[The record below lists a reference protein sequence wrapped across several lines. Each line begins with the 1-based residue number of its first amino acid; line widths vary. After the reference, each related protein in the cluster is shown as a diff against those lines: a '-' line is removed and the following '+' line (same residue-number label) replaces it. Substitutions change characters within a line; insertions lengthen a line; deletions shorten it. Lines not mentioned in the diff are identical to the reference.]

1 MKAIRPAYL
10 VLALAVLAAAPS
22 SAYDPPRGGEYA
34 SLLTSPYLLAGGS
47 WAAST
52 ESPVSDYL
60 NPAASAGQQ
69 RVVLDANYA
78 AIVGMDAQTGWG
90 SAFNLGFTI
99 PKPYGVWTASA
110 QFLSVPDSLTSLPL
124 GTAFRVEGS
133 IAKDLSP
140 NFYAGIGAGLVIGD
154 DWGLAADLG
163 ILHKVGNLA
172 FLKNFQWG
180 LVVSGLG
187 KPYVPDGLGAA
198 GTAATAFPSPYTL
211 TVGGRGDF
219 VDTEKFRAGLSL
231 DLSAPSFQNLLV
243 NAGLEGS
250 FREKVILRLGWGLN
264 FHELSNGPAAL
275 LPSFGLFGK
284 FELNRKADESF
295 ISKQGWDR
303 SELRPGF
310 AVKPLYDGIYAYS
323 AGINL
328 PLGVVDRDAPVV
340 QLTYPETP
348 WGAYYLSPNSDG
360 KNDELVLPL
369 TIKERRYLA
378 GYTMTV
384 YRGDPAPAGSAAPA
398 QGAPTAPAAG
408 PDAPASGVPAEGTAV
423 RIIGNKESRPETA
436 GLAGF
441 WDRVTY
447 VKKGIPVPENLVWNG
462 FTEEGKPAPDGRYTL
477 VVEAVDD
484 NGNKGRSEVY
494 EVFVDSTPPSAEIAA
509 PRDPAD
515 LIFSPDGDGGKDTL
529 TVRKSGSREDL
540 WTARILDAAGT
551 AVRTVEYKEAAP
563 ADFTWDGKNDAGA
576 VVPDGVYSFVLESTD
591 RGMNSIAR
599 RLDNIVVN
607 TQQPPIT
614 MSIDVSA
621 FSPNGDG
628 ARDTVTLQPGVP
640 IRTGL
645 ASWKLAVLDEG
656 KAEKWSRA
664 GTDAASLPDRWTFD
678 GKDASGRLLPEGS
691 YRAFLE
697 VRYVNGY
704 KPSAT
709 SPLFVLDVTPPAAK
723 ASVER
728 STFNPAGTAGQ
739 NAAVLTASGSR
750 EITWTAEISDPA
762 GKAVRTWTFP
772 SEPDARIEWDGRDES
787 GKIVP
792 DGRYAFRLKSV
803 DRAGNPGASAP
814 VELRV
819 DTEKKAAV
827 LSSDARAFSPNGDGV
842 KDAVRILP
850 EVRSSDAPV
859 SWEVVVKAAAGGT
872 PVRSWKGTGAVPR
885 ELVWNGKTDGGASA
899 PDGSYEAELTVRFAN
914 LDTAVASSGAVVL
927 DTVAPKAEVS
937 AAPLLFSP
945 NGDGR
950 KDAVEIAQS
959 AAVPGDDWRGTLA
972 AANGRIVRSWTWRG
986 VLAPVSWDGK
996 DEEGNPVPDGRY
1008 VYILASEDAAG
1019 NKAEYRIDGIAA
1031 DTRAVQVFLT
1041 SNRAGFSPN
1050 GDGRYDDI
1058 RFSPIVNLRE
1068 GVESWSLALT
1078 DSSGTARRTFSG
1090 TAIAA
1095 LPREIPWDGKD
1106 DRGAPAP
1113 QGAYT
1118 AVFTVVYAKGDAPQ
1132 ARTSPFA
1139 LDTEG
1144 PKVRLRTSPEFFSPD
1159 NDGVDDELTVAIAI
1173 EDASP
1178 VETWQFEILESS
1190 VEEGSGPAKVR
1201 LFTSWSGTGNPT
1213 ERILWDG
1220 RSNKGELVEGAT
1232 DYPYAMTVM
1241 DAWGNSSKVEGK
1253 VTVDVLV
1260 IRDGDRLKIKVPSIV
1275 FRSNF
1280 ADFKDLPQD
1289 KLDRNDQVLKR
1300 IAQILNR
1307 FRDYK
1312 IRVEGHANS
1321 IGKIYGYSA
1330 AQVNKEETEELLPL
1344 SLARAEAVR
1353 DQLIK
1358 FGVDARRLS
1367 VRGLGSSEPVV
1378 DFKDAD
1384 NRWKNRRV
1392 EFILIKE

>member
-1 MKAIRPAYL
+1 MKTFRPAFPAIL
-10 VLALAVLAAAPS
+10 FAAFAVLSAP
-22 SAYDPPRGGEYA
+22 AYDPPRGGEYA
-34 SLLTSPYLLAGGS
+34 QLLTSPYLLAGGS

-78 AIVGMDAQTGWG
+78 AVVGMDAQTGWG
-90 SAFNLGFTI
+90 SALNLGLTI

-140 NFYAGIGAGLVIGD
+140 NLYAGVGAGLVIGD

-163 ILHKVGNLA
+163 ILHKVGTFA
-172 FLKNFQWG
+172 FLRNFQWG
-180 LVVSGLG
+180 AVVSGLG

-198 GTAATAFPSPYTL
+198 GGAATAFPSPYTL

-219 VDTEKFRAGLSL
+219 IQTEKFRAGLSL
-231 DLSAPSFQNLLV
+231 DLSAPSFRNLLL
-243 NAGLEGS
+243 NTGLEGS
-250 FREKVILRLGWGLN
+250 FGEKVILRLGWGVN
-264 FHELSNGPAAL
+264 FHELANGPAAL
-275 LPSFGLFGK
+275 LPSAGLFGK
-284 FELNRKADESF
+284 FELNRKSDESF

-303 SELRPGF
+303 SEIRPAL

-323 AGINL
+323 AGINI
-328 PLGVVDRDAPVV
+328 PLGVVDREAPVV
-340 QLTYPETP
+340 RLTYPETP
-348 WGAYYLSPNSDG
+348 WGAYYVSPNSDG
-360 KNDELVLPL
+360 KNDEIELPL
-369 TIKERRYLA
+369 SIRERRYLS

-384 YRGDPAPAGSAAPA
+384 YRGDPGPAETAA
-398 QGAPTAPAAG
+398 AAS
-408 PDAPASGVPAEGTAV
+408 PAPASESAGGAAPEVPADGAAV
-423 RIIGNKESRPETA
+423 RIIGNKESRPETS

-447 VKKGIPVPENLVWNG
+447 VKKGIPVPDNLVWNG
-462 FTEEGKPAPDGRYTL
+462 FADDGKTVPDGRYTI
-477 VVEAVDD
+477 VVEASDD

-494 EVFVDSTPPSAEIAA
+494 EVFVDSTPPKAEIAA
-509 PRDPAD
+509 PRDAAD
-515 LIFSPDGDGGKDTL
+515 LIFSPDGDGSKDLL
-529 TVRKSGSREDL
+529 TIRKTGSEEDL
-540 WTARILDAAGT
+540 WTGRILDAAGSS
-551 AVRTVEYKEAAP
+551 VRAVEYKGSAP
-563 ADFTWDGKNDAGA
+563 GDFAWDGKNDAGT
-576 VVPDGVYSFVLESTD
+576 VVPDGVYSYVLEATD
-591 RGMNSIAR
+591 RAQNSITR

-607 TQQPPIT
+607 TQQPPI
-614 MSIDVSA
+614 SVAIDVSA

-628 ARDTVTLQPGVP
+628 ARDMVTLLPGVP

-645 ASWKLAVLDEG
+645 ASWRLAVLDEG
-656 KAEKWSRA
+656 KTEKWSRS
-664 GTDAASLPDRWTFD
+664 GTDAASLPERWTFD
-678 GKDASGRLLPEGS
+678 GKDASGKLLSEGS

-704 KPSAT
+704 TPSAT
-709 SPLFVLDVTPPAAK
+709 SPLFLLDVTPPSAK

-728 STFNPAGTAGQ
+728 PTFNPAGTAGQ
-739 NAAVLTASGSR
+739 NTAALAASGSR
-750 EITWTAEISDPA
+750 ELTWTAEIADAA
-762 GKAVRTWTFP
+762 GKAVRTWSFP
-772 SEPDARIEWDGRDES
+772 GEPDARIEWDGRDES

-792 DGRYAFRLKSV
+792 DGGYAFRLRSV
-803 DRAGNPGASAP
+803 DRAGNAGASAP
-814 VELRV
+814 VNLRV

-827 LSSDARAFSPNGDGV
+827 VSSDARAFSPNGDGI
-842 KDAVRILP
+842 KDTVRILP
-850 EVRSSDAPV
+850 EVRSSDAPAT
-859 SWEVVVKAAAGGT
+859 WEVAVKPAAGGAA
-872 PVRSWKGTGAVPR
+872 VRSWKGTGAVPR
-885 ELVWNGKTDGGASA
+885 ELLWNGKNEAGAQA

-914 LDTAVASSGAVVL
+914 LDVAVAASGAIGL
-927 DTVAPKAEVS
+927 DTATPKAQVS

-950 KDAVEIAQS
+950 KDEMAITQS
-959 AAVPGDDWRGTLA
+959 AAPGDDWRGSIL
-972 AANGRIVRSWTWRG
+972 AANGRALRTWTWRG
-986 VLAPVSWDGK
+986 TLTDVSWDGK
-996 DEEGNPVPDGRY
+996 DEEGNPAPDGRY
-1008 VYILASEDAAG
+1008 VYLLTSEDAAG
-1019 NKAEYRIDGIAA
+1019 NKAEYRIDGITA
-1031 DTRAVQVFLT
+1031 DTRAVQVFVT

-1058 RFSPIVNLRE
+1058 RFSPIVNLRD
-1068 GVESWSLALT
+1068 GVESWNLALT
-1078 DSSGTARRTFSG
+1078 DASGTARKTYSG
-1090 TAIAA
+1090 TGISA
-1095 LPREIPWDGKD
+1095 LPRETVWDGKD

-1132 ARTSPFA
+1132 ARTAPFV

-1144 PKVRLRTSPEFFSPD
+1144 PEVRLRTSPEFFSPD
-1159 NDGVDDELTVAIAI
+1159 NDGVDDELTVSIAI

-1178 VETWQFEILESS
+1178 VETWQFEIFESS

-1232 DYPYAMTVM
+1232 DYPYAMAVM
-1241 DAWGNSSKVEGK
+1241 DAWGNSSRVEGK

-1378 DFKDAD
+1378 DFKDAE

-1392 EFILIKE
+1392 EFILIRE

>member
-1 MKAIRPAYL
+1 MKTFRPAFPAIL
-10 VLALAVLAAAPS
+10 FAALAVLSAP
-22 SAYDPPRGGEYA
+22 AYDPPRGGEYA
-34 SLLTSPYLLAGGS
+34 QLLTSPFLLAGGS

-52 ESPVSDYL
+52 ESPASDYL

-78 AIVGMDAQTGWG
+78 AVVGMDAQTGWG
-90 SAFNLGFTI
+90 SALNLGLTI

-110 QFLSVPDSLTSLPL
+110 QFLSIPDSLTSLPL

-133 IAKDLSP
+133 IAKDLYP
-140 NFYAGIGAGLVIGD
+140 NLYAGIGAGLVIGD

-163 ILHKVGNLA
+163 ILRKVGD
-172 FLKNFQWG
+172 FLFFKNFQWG
-180 LVVSGLG
+180 AVLSGLG
-187 KPYVPDGLGAA
+187 KPYVPAGLGAA
-198 GTAATAFPSPYTL
+198 GGAATAFPGPYTL
-211 TVGGRGDF
+211 TLGGRGDF
-219 VDTEKFRAGLSL
+219 IQTEKFRAGASL
-231 DLSAPSFQNLLV
+231 DLAAPSFQNLLV

-264 FHELSNGPAAL
+264 VHEILNSPAAL
-275 LPSFGLFGK
+275 LPSLGLFGK
-284 FELNRKADESF
+284 FELNRKSDESF

-303 SELRPGF
+303 SEIRPGL

-323 AGINL
+323 AGINI
-328 PLGVVDRDAPVV
+328 PLGVVDREAPVV

-360 KNDELVLPL
+360 KNDQIELPL
-369 TIKERRYLA
+369 SIKERRYLS

-398 QGAPTAPAAG
+398 SPEAAPA
-408 PDAPASGVPAEGTAV
+408 VPAEGSAV
-423 RIIGNKESRPETA
+423 RVIGNKESRPETS

-441 WDRVTY
+441 RDRLAY
-447 VKKGIPVPENLVWNG
+447 VKKGIPVPDKLVWNG
-462 FTEEGKPAPDGRYTL
+462 FADDGKPVPDGRYTI

-484 NGNKGRSEVY
+484 NGNKGTSKVH
-494 EVFVDSTPPSAEIAA
+494 EVFVDSTPPRVEIAA
-509 PRDPAD
+509 PRDAVD

-529 TVRKSGSREDL
+529 TIRKTGSQEDL
-540 WTARILDAAGT
+540 WTARVLDASGAS
-551 AVRTVEYKEAAP
+551 VKTVEYKASAP
-563 ADFTWDGKNDAGA
+563 ADLTWDGRNDAGT
-576 VVPDGVYSFVLESTD
+576 VVPDGVYSFVVESTD
-591 RGMNSIAR
+591 RAGNTVSR

-614 MSIDVSA
+614 VAIDVSA

-628 ARDTVTLQPGVP
+628 VRDTVALLPGVP

-645 ASWKLAVLDEG
+645 ASWRLAVLDEG
-656 KAEKWSRA
+656 RTERWSRT
-664 GTDAASLPDRWTFD
+664 GSDAASLPERWAFD
-678 GKDASGRLLPEGS
+678 GKDAAGKPLPEGS

-704 KPSAT
+704 APSAT
-709 SPLFVLDVTPPAAK
+709 SPLFLLDVTPPSAR

-728 STFNPAGTAGQ
+728 PTFNPAGAAGQ
-739 NAAVLTASGSR
+739 NAAALSASGSR
-750 EITWTAEISDPA
+750 ELAWTAEVTDAA
-762 GKAVRTWTFP
+762 GKAVRTWSFP
-772 SEPDARIEWDGRDES
+772 GEPDARIEWDGRDES

-792 DGRYAFRLKSV
+792 DGAYAFRLRSV
-803 DRAGNPGASAP
+803 DRAGNSGSSAP
-814 VELRV
+814 VNLRV

-827 LSSDARAFSPNGDGV
+827 VSSDARAFSPNGDGV
-842 KDAVRILP
+842 KDSVRIVP
-850 EVRSSDAPV
+850 EVRSSDAPA
-859 SWEVVVKAAAGGT
+859 SWDVVVKSSAGGAA
-872 PVRSWKGTGAVPR
+872 VRSWKGTGAVPR
-885 ELVWNGKTDGGASA
+885 ELVWNGRNDGGTQA

-914 LDTAVASSGAVVL
+914 LDTAVATSGVIIL
-927 DTVAPKAEVS
+927 DTVAPKAQVS

-950 KDAVEIAQS
+950 KDEVVITQS
-959 AAVPGDDWRGTLA
+959 AAPGDDWRGSIL
-972 AANGRIVRSWTWRG
+972 AANGRPVRTWTWRG
-986 VLAPVSWDGK
+986 ALVPVSWDGR
-996 DEEGNPVPDGRY
+996 DDEGNPASDGRY
-1008 VYILASEDAAG
+1008 SYVLSSEDAAG

-1031 DTRAVQVFLT
+1031 DTRAVQVFVT
-1041 SNRAGFSPN
+1041 ANRAGFSPN

-1058 RFSPIVNLRE
+1058 LFSPIVNLRD
-1068 GVESWSLALT
+1068 GVESWNLALA
-1078 DSSGTARRTFSG
+1078 DAAGTARKTYSG
-1090 TAIAA
+1090 ANIAS
-1095 LPREIPWDGKD
+1095 LPRELVWDGKD
-1106 DRGAPAP
+1106 DRGNPAP
-1113 QGAYT
+1113 QGTYT

-1132 ARTSPFA
+1132 ARTASFV

-1144 PKVRLRTSPEFFSPD
+1144 PRVRLRTSPELFSPD

-1173 EDASP
+1173 DDASP
-1178 VETWQFEILESS
+1178 IETWQFEIFESS
-1190 VEEGSGPAKVR
+1190 VEEGAGPAKVR

-1220 RSNKGELVEGAT
+1220 RSNKGELVEGAS
-1232 DYPYAMTVM
+1232 DYPYAMAVM
-1241 DAWGNSSKVEGK
+1241 DAWGNSAKVEGK

-1275 FRSNF
+1275 FRSNG
-1280 ADFKDLPQD
+1280 ADFDGLP
-1289 KLDRNDQVLKR
+1289 KEKTDRNEVVLRR

-1312 IRVEGHANS
+1312 IRIEGHANS

-1330 AQVNKEETEELLPL
+1330 AQVNKEETEELIPL
-1344 SLARAEAVR
+1344 STNRAEAVR
-1353 DQLIK
+1353 RLLVQ

-1378 DFKDAD
+1378 DFKDAE

-1392 EFILIKE
+1392 EFILIRE